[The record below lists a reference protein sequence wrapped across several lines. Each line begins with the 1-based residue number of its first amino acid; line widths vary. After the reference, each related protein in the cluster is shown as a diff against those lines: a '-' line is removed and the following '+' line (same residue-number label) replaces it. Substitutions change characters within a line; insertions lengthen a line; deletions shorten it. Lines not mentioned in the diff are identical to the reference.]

1 MNISEVRAK
10 FPEYKDVPDIELV
23 KGIHQKFYSDI
34 PYRQFMNTIDF
45 SEKLDPTK
53 DMTGFQKFAAG
64 AGKAVYDL
72 GLGAR
77 QIGASVADYV
87 SPRSQSRAA
96 EIQKEVDEVKA
107 RDAALMNTGAGM
119 AGNIAGNIATSILP
133 GLGAVGA
140 GKAIGQTALTAGGK
154 MLLASPATLGGAA
167 VQSGMG
173 AAQAALQPVATGES
187 RLGNAAIGGIG
198 GALVPVL
205 GMGFKGAKAAVEPLY
220 EGGRQQILARALRAS
235 AGENADIVAQRMRGA
250 AELVPGSAPTAAE
263 VANSGGIAAM
273 QRAASAVDPE
283 SYATRAAQQNEARVA
298 SLRELAGSGGEREFY
313 AAARESAA
321 DALYK
326 DAYKAGI
333 DLTVDATT
341 GQTLSKAQ
349 QAGRFG
355 EINKLMNTPALKSA
369 ADEARNMMANDP
381 NLKGQILSASGS
393 VQGLH
398 YTRKA
403 LSDMVQAAIPGS
415 DNKRILTSLLNRFD
429 TTLDTISPSYAQARI
444 TYREMSK
451 PINQMDIAQELA
463 NKSISPLNDL
473 MQPNAYAR
481 NLSDNM
487 ASRATGFKGST
498 LSNTMTPEQLQKL
511 NAIKSDLARSV
522 AARDLGRGAGS
533 DTTQK
538 LSMTNLLQQS
548 GIPVGVINTPG
559 LGRVANFLYSGTDE
573 RMREAL
579 AKALLNP
586 KSTAELMEKGIPNK
600 KAAQIAEILRMF
612 SAPAVTSTAV
622 SLQDAR

>member
-77 QIGASVADYV
+77 QIGAHVADYV
-87 SPRSQSRAA
+87 SPRQQTLSGLILGNNLSRAA

-107 RDAALMNTGAGM
+107 RDAALVNTGAGM

-173 AAQAALQPVATGES
+173 AVQAALQPVATGES

-220 EGGRQQILARALRAS
+220 EGGREQILARALRAS

-263 VANSGGIAAM
+263 VADSGGIAAM

-298 SLRELAGSGGEREFY
+298 ALREMAGTGGEREFY
-313 AAARESAA
+313 AASRESAA
-321 DALYK
+321 DAYTKTRINLALILLLMLQPEKHY
-326 DAYKAGI
+326 
-333 DLTVDATT
+333 
-341 GQTLSKAQ
+341 QRRSKL
-349 QAGRFG
+349 G
-355 EINKLMNTPALKSA
+355 
-369 ADEARNMMANDP
+369 
-381 NLKGQILSASGS
+381 
-393 VQGLH
+393 
-398 YTRKA
+398 
-403 LSDMVQAAIPGS
+403 
-415 DNKRILTSLLNRFD
+415 
-429 TTLDTISPSYAQARI
+429 
-444 TYREMSK
+444 
-451 PINQMDIAQELA
+451 ELA
-463 NKSISPLNDL
+463 K
-473 MQPNAYAR
+473 
-481 NLSDNM
+481 
-487 ASRATGFKGST
+487 
-498 LSNTMTPEQLQKL
+498 
-511 NAIKSDLARSV
+511 
-522 AARDLGRGAGS
+522 
-533 DTTQK
+533 
-538 LSMTNLLQQS
+538 
-548 GIPVGVINTPG
+548 
-559 LGRVANFLYSGTDE
+559 
-573 RMREAL
+573 
-579 AKALLNP
+579 
-586 KSTAELMEKGIPNK
+586 
-600 KAAQIAEILRMF
+600 
-612 SAPAVTSTAV
+612 
-622 SLQDAR
+622 